1 MLEECDFIICEN
13 PKHSLKLLNKL
24 GIKKKLISLHDYN
37 EEKVITRVG
46 SSLKQKV
53 VALISDAGSPLISD
67 PGFKLVRYCHENNI
81 YVTSIPGANS
91 VIPALQL
98 SSLPLNEFCFLGF
111 YPRNGKQKND
121 FLDFLKKSF
130 QTVVFFVSSNKIK
143 NCLETLEKHINDRN
157 ISICKEIT
165 KLNEKIFRGS
175 PDTVKNQI
183 LKNNNNKGEFVI
195 VVEGID
201 LKYSNNIELK
211 DLELEIDKLL
221 NKFSLT
227 DVVEIVHK
235 MTKLPKN
242 KIYKNVLDI
251 KNG

>member
-1 MLEECDFIICEN
+1 MPLSSKSPAINDCSQSCAVNDITSKINNKIIFICGSDEHGAAITLRAKKENKRPKEIVDFYHN
-13 PKHSLKLLNKL
+13 LNK
-24 GIKKKLISLHDYN
+24 KCFEKLNIDFDIYDRTSSKLHH
-37 EEKVITRVG
+37 KTA
-46 SSLKQKV
+46 S
-53 VALISDAGSPLISD
+53 
-67 PGFKLVRYCHENNI
+67 
-81 YVTSIPGANS
+81 
-91 VIPALQL
+91 
-98 SSLPLNEFCFLGF
+98 EFF
-111 YPRNGKQKND
+111 
-121 FLDFLKKSF
+121 
-130 QTVVFFVSSNKIK
+130 
-143 NCLETLEKHINDRN
+143 
-157 ISICKEIT
+157 T